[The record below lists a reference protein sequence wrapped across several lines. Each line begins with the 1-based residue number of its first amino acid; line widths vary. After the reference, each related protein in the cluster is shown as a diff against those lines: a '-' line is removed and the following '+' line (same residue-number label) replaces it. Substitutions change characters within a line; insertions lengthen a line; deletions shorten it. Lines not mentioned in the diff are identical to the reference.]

1 MKAPIVPPRDGS
13 AQRTPSLF
21 AIVQDFLSTTAR
33 NMALIREMVIRDLKG
48 GHVGHSLGSL
58 WIYLQP
64 LVVVCTFMLIFG
76 VVIGTK
82 IAASSTFPGDYT
94 SYILAGLVPWLLMS
108 NALGRAPGAFSNN
121 ANLVKQVVFPIE
133 TLPVAS
139 IIACFGIYVPSI
151 ALMLIYRLTLGGGL
165 SWLALLLPLVLLMH
179 ALLAL
184 GLTLLLS
191 VITPFLRDVR
201 EFVTMYMAVSMYFTP
216 AIYLPDWVPAKVR
229 PILYL
234 NPFSYVV
241 WVYQDTL
248 FFGEIRHGF
257 AWAVFALLSV
267 GAFLAGLVVF
277 RRVKPLL
284 GNVL

>member
-1 MKAPIVPPRDGS
+1 M
-13 AQRTPSLF
+13 L
-21 AIVQDFLSTTAR
+21 QDFLRTTIR
-33 NMALIREMVIRDLKG
+33 NYALIREMVIRDLKG
-48 GHVGHSLGSL
+48 GHAGHGLGSL
-58 WIYLQP
+58 WIYIQP
-64 LVVVCTFMLIFG
+64 LVVVGTFMLIFG

-82 IAASSTFPGDYT
+82 IAASSTFPGDYA
-94 SYILAGLVPWLLMS
+94 SYILIGLVPWLLMS
-108 NALGRAPGAFSNN
+108 NALSRAPGAFSGNS
-121 ANLVKQVVFPIE
+121 NLVKQVVFPIE

-139 IIACFGIYVPSI
+139 MIACFVIYVPSI
-151 ALMLIYRLTLGGGL
+151 VLMLIYKFSLGGGFT
-165 SWLALLLPLVLLMH
+165 WLALLLPLVLLMH
-179 ALLAL
+179 GMLAL

-201 EFVTMYMAVSMYFTP
+201 EFVTMYMSVSMYFTP

-257 AWAVFALLSV
+257 AWIVFALMSFGTL
-267 GAFLAGLVVF
+267 LAGLLVF
-277 RRVKPLL
+277 RRVKPFL